1 MFDNVDQIWLKS
13 FHCVYENNSFKR
25 AAECL
30 NIPTSNVS
38 RHIAL
43 LEEKLNIRLFNR
55 TTRRMTPTEAG
66 EELYSST
73 RPLLEQLNN
82 ALETVTRHSHTVTGE
97 LRILMP
103 DTPVLAKA
111 VVTFCTQYPSISLS
125 CDTTLNPKDDVI
137 DSFDVILSFHRGTL
151 SDSNWVAREIKRWPS
166 AILAAPQLLNKYASP
181 YKITDLSH
189 VPCITTLTAVNG
201 APWVFKNPDGGH
213 ITQTVQSSFK
223 VNSGHLAKSGA
234 LSGLGYAI
242 LPIESCKGEIESGK
256 LEVIPLEYEPE
267 DLVLYAF
274 YSSRKYLAK
283 KISMFVEHLK
293 QHAKLNA

>member
-30 NIPTSNVS
+30 NIPTSNIS

-73 RPLLEQLNN
+73 RPLLEQLNA

-166 AILAAPQLLNKYASP
+166 AILAAPQLIEKYAP
-181 YKITDLSH
+181 
-189 VPCITTLTAVNG
+189 LT
-201 APWVFKNPDGGH
+201 
-213 ITQTVQSSFK
+213 
-223 VNSGHLAKSGA
+223 
-234 LSGLGYAI
+234 
-242 LPIESCKGEIESGK
+242 K
-256 LEVIPLEYEPE
+256 LRI
-267 DLVLYAF
+267 
-274 YSSRKYLAK
+274 
-283 KISMFVEHLK
+283 
-293 QHAKLNA
+293 

>member
-166 AILAAPQLLNKYASP
+166 VILAAPQLLIKCGRP
-181 YKITDLSH
+181 YKITDLNH

-242 LPIESCKGEIESGK
+242 LPIASCKDEIESDK

-274 YSSRKYLAK
+274 YSSRKHLAK

>member
-1 MFDNVDQIWLKS
+1 MFDNVDQTWLKS

-125 CDTTLNPKDDVI
+125 CDTTLNPKDEVI
-137 DSFDVILSFHRGTL
+137 DSFDVILGFHRGTL

-166 AILAAPQLLNKYASP
+166 AILAAPQLLNKCGRP
-181 YKITDLSH
+181 YKITDLNH

-242 LPIESCKGEIESGK
+242 LPIESCKDEIESGK

-274 YSSRKYLAK
+274 YSSRKHLAK

-293 QHAKLNA
+293 QHAKLSA

>member
-125 CDTTLNPKDDVI
+125 CDTTLNPKDEVI

-181 YKITDLSH
+181 YKITDLNH

-201 APWVFKNPDGGH
+201 APWVFKKPRRRSYYANST
-213 ITQTVQSSFK
+213 ILVQSK
-223 VNSGHLAKSGA
+223 QW
-234 LSGLGYAI
+234 
-242 LPIESCKGEIESGK
+242 
-256 LEVIPLEYEPE
+256 
-267 DLVLYAF
+267 
-274 YSSRKYLAK
+274 SSR
-283 KISMFVEHLK
+283 
-293 QHAKLNA
+293 

>member
-1 MFDNVDQIWLKS
+1 MFDNVDQTWLKS

-125 CDTTLNPKDDVI
+125 CDTTLNPKDEII

-151 SDSNWVAREIKRWPS
+151 SDSNCVAREIKRWPS
-166 AILAAPQLLNKYASP
+166 AILAAPQLLNKCGRP
-181 YKITDLSH
+181 YKITDLNH

-242 LPIESCKGEIESGK
+242 LPIESCKDEIESGK

-274 YSSRKYLAK
+274 YSSRKHLAK

>member
-55 TTRRMTPTEAG
+55 TTRRTTPTEAG

-125 CDTTLNPKDDVI
+125 CDTTLNPKDEVI

-166 AILAAPQLLNKYASP
+166 VILAAPQLLNKCGRP
-181 YKITDLSH
+181 YKITDLNH

-213 ITQTVQSSFK
+213 ITQTLQSSFK

-242 LPIESCKGEIESGK
+242 LPIESCKDEIESGK

-274 YSSRKYLAK
+274 YSSRKHLAK

-293 QHAKLNA
+293 QHAKINA

>member
-1 MFDNVDQIWLKS
+1 MFDDVDQIWLKS

-82 ALETVTRHSHTVTGE
+82 ALETVTRHSYTVTGE

-103 DTPVLAKA
+103 DTPILAKA

-166 AILAAPQLLNKYASP
+166 AILAAPQLLNKCGRP
-181 YKITDLSH
+181 YKITDLNH

-242 LPIESCKGEIESGK
+242 LPIESCKDEIESGK

-274 YSSRKYLAK
+274 YSSRKHLAK

-293 QHAKLNA
+293 QLVKLNA

>member
-1 MFDNVDQIWLKS
+1 MFDNIDQTWLKS

-125 CDTTLNPKDDVI
+125 CDTTLNPKD
-137 DSFDVILSFHRGTL
+137 
-151 SDSNWVAREIKRWPS
+151 
-166 AILAAPQLLNKYASP
+166 
-181 YKITDLSH
+181 
-189 VPCITTLTAVNG
+189 
-201 APWVFKNPDGGH
+201 
-213 ITQTVQSSFK
+213 
-223 VNSGHLAKSGA
+223 
-234 LSGLGYAI
+234 
-242 LPIESCKGEIESGK
+242 EIESGK

-274 YSSRKYLAK
+274 YSSRKHLAK

>member
-1 MFDNVDQIWLKS
+1 MFDNVDQTWLKS

-30 NIPTSNVS
+30 NIPTSNVN

-103 DTPVLAKA
+103 DTPVQAKA

-181 YKITDLSH
+181 YKITDLNH

-242 LPIESCKGEIESGK
+242 LPIESCKDEIESGK

-274 YSSRKYLAK
+274 YSSRKHLAK

-293 QHAKLNA
+293 QLVKLNV